1 MSSPNSS
8 EATTR
13 PRKGVLFALAFEGA
27 IGLTALLFAFILR
40 IPLAP
45 LLDITA
51 SGLAFAAVGIVL
63 LGAVFFLVSRSS
75 WPPFRRIR
83 EQLDAILPRFL
94 GGASLGAILLVAA
107 VAGISEELLFRGVIQ
122 HGLDLH
128 AATWIAVVAAN
139 IVFALAHL
147 ITPTYGVLALFM
159 GAILSTVF
167 LVSESLIAAAL
178 THALYDFAALT
189 YYLRRKEART

>member
-1 MSSPNSS
+1 
-8 EATTR
+8 
-13 PRKGVLFALAFEGA
+13 VVFALAFEGA
-27 IGLTALLFAFILR
+27 IGLAALLLAWILR

-45 LLDITA
+45 LIYIDGN
-51 SGLAFAAVGIVL
+51 GLALAGLGVL
-63 LGAVFFLVSRSS
+63 LLGVVFFLVSRSS
-75 WPPFRRIR
+75 WPPFRKIR
-83 EQLDAILPRFL
+83 DQLDAILPRFL
-94 GGASLGAILLVAA
+94 GGASLGVILLVAA

-122 HGLDLH
+122 HGLDIH
-128 AATWIAVVAAN
+128 TATWVAVVAAN

-167 LVSESLIAAAL
+167 LVSGSLIAAAL